1 MNNNFALERS
11 IIASVLNASKYN
23 TEIEAD
29 LDVNYFQAPFHKKL
43 VNGINRLKE
52 LDLPTDFELLRNKFL
67 KSGKWSFQED
77 NALIELMTHTMPFS
91 TQMLFDTYYDV
102 LKRDYKMNLDRRLE
116 I

>member
-1 MNNNFALERS
+1 MNNNFALERAVL
-11 IIASVLNASKYN
+11 ASVLNG
-23 TEIEAD
+23 EVQAD
-29 LDVNYFQAPFHKKL
+29 LDPNYFQTPFHKKL

-52 LDLPTDFELLRNKFL
+52 LDLPVDFELLRNKFL

-91 TQMLFDTYYDV
+91 TQMLFDAYYDI
-102 LKRDYKMNLDRRLE
+102 LKKDYKINLDRRLA